1 MSCTITLS
9 AYKRGCKTVSGIS
22 DLWLIDKSART
33 AVTDLVL
40 TETDGSLAITSGT
53 TQVDAYHIMP
63 RQNAFNFTQPE
74 TSDNDAGTTFRT
86 QTLTGM
92 LHGYSAELVHLAN
105 ELAKGRVEA
114 LIKLKN
120 GTYIYAGLSASGLES
135 GGGDAATGQASGD
148 AAGLT
153 ITLTSESERLA
164 PVLTDF
170 SEFTTA
176 FTVVEPS

>member
-1 MSCTITLS
+1 MSCTPVLS
-9 AYKRGCKTVSGIS
+9 AYKRGCKTIAGIT
-22 DLWLIDKSART
+22 DLWLIAKDTRE

-40 TETDGSLAITSGT
+40 TVTDGALSITPGV
-53 TQVDAYHIMP
+53 TQPNAYHIQP
-63 RQNAFNFTQPE
+63 RQNSFNFTQPR
-74 TSDNDAGTTFRT
+74 TDDNNAGTTFVT

-92 LHGYSAELVHLAN
+92 LHGYSASLVHLAN

-120 GTYIYAGLSASGLES
+120 GTYIYAGLEASGLES
-135 GGGDAATGQASGD
+135 GGGDAASGQATGD
-148 AAGLT
+148 AAGIT
-153 ITLTSESERLA
+153 ITLTSDSEKLA
-164 PVLTDF
+164 PVLTTF